1 MYSSGKIGMEL
12 PLTGYSYRLITTASL
27 DRHFLIAQVAELQ
40 VDHNESLMVEGIVVN
55 QLFNALERAA

>member
-1 MYSSGKIGMEL
+1 MEL